1 MTLSSLAPLRADFA
15 DRAAV
20 PEVLFPCAEF
30 LPQAPGL
37 APLVLRTQIA
47 SDAPARER
55 LLDSALGAAR
65 KTKTSELFRAGRLPA
80 HGLAL
85 SATHEG
91 ELVGTVR
98 LWNVNAGGKPA
109 LLLGPLA
116 VSGAHRSFGI
126 GAALMETAI
135 RRARALGHGAIL
147 LVGDA
152 AYYQRFGFQPELTEQ
167 LDLPGPVERARF
179 LGLELAPG
187 ALAGSVGLVIPTGII
202 ERPLEYA
209 RPRAHIRPR
218 AKSAQAA

>member
-1 MTLSSLAPLRADFA
+1 MTLSSLAPVRAGFSN
-15 DRAAV
+15 RAAV
-20 PEVLFPCAEF
+20 PQAAFPCAEF
-30 LPQAPGL
+30 LPQARGL

-55 LLDSALGAAR
+55 LLDSALGLAR

-91 ELVGTVR
+91 ELVGSVR

-116 VSGAHRSFGI
+116 VSGSHRSLGI
-126 GAALMETAI
+126 GAALMGMAI
-135 RRARALGHGAIL
+135 SRARALGHAAIL

-152 AYYQRFGFQPELTEQ
+152 PYYQRFGFQPELTQ
-167 LDLPGPVERARF
+167 KLDLPGPVERARF

-187 ALAGSVGLVIPTGII
+187 ALAGASGMVVPTGIM
-202 ERPLEYA
+202 ERSLD
-209 RPRAHIRPR
+209 RAHIRPR
-218 AKSAQAA
+218 ARQAQAA